1 MSSFAVDRAPT
12 GRLAEMSLLIIAFLI
27 GTGGFAATMMNLKGS
42 LDPSFLRNCGVLFV
56 ICVVAHLLVRYFAP
70 YADPLLLPCAV
81 ALNGLGLAMIYRLDL
96 SYAAQNHPMNAAPK
110 QLIITLAGIAL
121 MALTLAVV
129 KDHRQMRRF
138 TYTSMAIGLAL
149 LILPEIPGLGSEI
162 NGARIWI
169 NLFGF
174 QFQPSELA
182 KVCFA
187 IFFAGYLVAR
197 RDSLAL
203 GGKKILGLRLP
214 RLRDLGPIV
223 IVWGVSLA
231 VLVLQHDLGT
241 SLLLFGLFVAM
252 LYVATNQ
259 VSWLVIGAVLF
270 IPGAWLAATVF
281 PHVGARFDVWLHA
294 FDQSVYSRQFGGSWQ
309 LVQGLFGMA
318 NGGMVGTGWG
328 RGYPWLVSQA
338 NSDFIYASLAEEL
351 GLTGALV
358 ILVLYLIF
366 VERAMRVAIT
376 VRDGFGKLLASGLGF
391 AIGMQVF
398 VVVGGVTRLIP
409 LTGLTL
415 PFVAAGGSSL
425 LANWIILAILLR
437 ISNSA
442 RRPSTPGGAVSTTEI
457 NLILDREARERAEA
471 ALSGPRTRR
480 PSAKSASPAPHAQE
494 RKTTNVVMPN
504 EGGDRA

>member
-1 MSSFAVDRAPT
+1 MPSFAVDRAPT
-12 GRLAEMSLLIIAFLI
+12 GRLAEMSLLVVAFLI
-27 GTGGFAATMMNLKGS
+27 GTLAFAATMTNMLGG
-42 LDPSFLRNCGVLFV
+42 LTPTFARNVAVFAL
-56 ICVVAHLLVRYFAP
+56 ICLVAHLLVRYFAP
-70 YADPLLLPCAV
+70 YADPVLLPCAV
-81 ALNGLGLAMIYRLDL
+81 ALNGLGLAMIYRLDI
-96 SYAAQNHPMNAAPK
+96 SYARLGTSTGAGSK
-110 QLIITLAGIAL
+110 QMIITALGVAL
-121 MALTLAVV
+121 MAGTLALVT
-129 KDHRQMRRF
+129 DHRHMRRF
-138 TYTSMAIGLAL
+138 TYTSMVLGIVL
-149 LILPEIPGLGSEI
+149 LLLPELPGIGSEI

-169 NLFGF
+169 TVFGF
-174 QFQPSELA
+174 QFQPSEVA

-214 RLRDLGPIV
+214 RLRDLGPILL
-223 IVWGVSLA
+223 VWGMSLA

-259 VSWLVIGAVLF
+259 VSWLGIGAALF
-270 IPGAWLAATVF
+270 IPGAWLAAHLF
-281 PHVGARFDVWLHA
+281 AHVGARFDVWLNA
-294 FDQSVYSRQFGGSWQ
+294 FDQKVYDREFGGSWQ

-338 NSDFIYASLAEEL
+338 NSDFIYASLAEEI
-351 GLTGALV
+351 GLSGALV
-358 ILVLYLIF
+358 LLLIYLIF
-366 VERAMRVAIT
+366 IERGMRVAIS
-376 VRDGFGKLLASGLGF
+376 VRDGFGKLLASGLAF
-391 AIGMQVF
+391 AIALQVF

-442 RRPSTPGGAVSTTEI
+442 RRPTTPGGAVSTTEI

-471 ALSGPRTRR
+471 AASGPRVRR
-480 PSAKSASPAPHAQE
+480 SAASLADHAQH
-494 RKTTNVVMPN
+494 RATHVVATADQQ
-504 EGGDRA
+504 EVDQ